1 MNFYKPTLLHQYA
14 HFTRVQAHD
23 FYITLLTFLFS
34 FTVKG
39 QQAYE
44 LKRFTIEKI
53 NHLQGVAVDDQFF
66 YAFNNNAITKQFKTD
81 GSTVGIWDGSK
92 DSRIKHLNSAIVIKN
107 KLYCA
112 HSNFPESP
120 MASSIEI
127 FDTRTMK
134 HTGSHSFGIFAGSA
148 TWIDEKDGFWWVAFA
163 NYSGKN
169 STEGRDNRWTS
180 LVKFNKDW
188 SIIESWIF
196 PKNVLEAFAPNSN
209 SGGFWNKDGLLYVT
223 GHDKKEVYVLR
234 VPDTGYTL
242 EYIKT
247 IPVVNEGQGIAL
259 DPSKKGNEILY
270 GITRKENQVV
280 VAEIK

>member
-1 MNFYKPTLLHQYA
+1 
-14 HFTRVQAHD
+14 
-23 FYITLLTFLFS
+23 
-34 FTVKG
+34 
-39 QQAYE
+39 
-44 LKRFTIEKI
+44 
-53 NHLQGVAVDDQFF
+53 
-66 YAFNNNAITKQFKTD
+66 
-81 GSTVGIWDGSK
+81 
-92 DSRIKHLNSAIVIKN
+92 
-107 KLYCA
+107 
-112 HSNFPESP
+112 

-134 HTGSHSFGIFAGSA
+134 HIGSHSFGIFAGSA

-169 STEGRDNRWTS
+169 SAEGRDNRWTS

-247 IPVVNEGQGIAL
+247 IPVVNEGQGIAI